1 MNPEKSL
8 RQSMEPYW
16 QQWRKKEYAEIFNV
30 PIEND
35 AQKNDE
41 VIERE
46 AKYTEEYS
54 KKKQLLAEVEIFNEE
69 GN

>member
-1 MNPEKSL
+1 MNPEKTL

-46 AKYTEEYS
+46 AKYTEEFA
-54 KKKQLLAEVEIFNEE
+54 KKK
-69 GN
+69 